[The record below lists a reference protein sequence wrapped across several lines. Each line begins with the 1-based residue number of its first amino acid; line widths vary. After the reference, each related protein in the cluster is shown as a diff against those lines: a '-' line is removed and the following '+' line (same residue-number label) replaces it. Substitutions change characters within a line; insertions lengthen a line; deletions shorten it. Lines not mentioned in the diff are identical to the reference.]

1 MNPSILKTPIYIPRG
16 IINIQDANKS
26 NADETFFS
34 LNEIDTSN
42 IHISRNKMKPKD
54 KIRSLRVQ
62 VSNKKMKT
70 LGQVM
75 FLQSKSIIFFLLKIY
90 YINHEGKYSLNG
102 QWLRFKEQNIKNIE
116 RTVLIEDRRFCSVI
130 WIRIPNTLFNK
141 GIKPGHIFQR

>member
-90 YINHEGKYSLNG
+90 YISHEGKYSLNG